1 MLEKSTTEAIERPP
15 RSATA
20 VELTGRLD
28 AGNARELHM
37 RPVLRARRRPETDLL
52 HEQRQ
57 VERERHTEMPNL
69 AAHLQP
75 SAA

>member
-1 MLEKSTTEAIERPP
+1 MLEKSATEAIERPP

-52 HEQRQ
+52 HE
-57 VERERHTEMPNL
+57 
-69 AAHLQP
+69 
-75 SAA
+75 